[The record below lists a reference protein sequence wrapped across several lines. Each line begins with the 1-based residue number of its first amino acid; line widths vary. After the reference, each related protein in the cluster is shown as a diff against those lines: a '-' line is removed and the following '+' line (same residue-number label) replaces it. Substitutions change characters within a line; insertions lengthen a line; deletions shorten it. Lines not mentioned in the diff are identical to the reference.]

1 MVSRRTVLQS
11 AVAATSLSFLASA
24 DWTRVPGTPDASA
37 ALDHPALYKVLI
49 DNRFAAARA
58 FGREAMMR
66 GETVHAFD
74 GDVTDIWYHDLY
86 HRWREGRAAIAG
98 LTTYGAL
105 FCLQELARDARMRVI
120 HSVEHRYPKDQTL
133 YSWTIA

>member
-1 MVSRRTVLQS
+1 MVSQRTVLQS
-11 AVAATSLSFLASA
+11 AVAATSLSVLASA
-24 DWTRVPGTPDASA
+24 GWTRASGRTATSA

-58 FGREAMMR
+58 FGREAIAR

-98 LTTYGAL
+98 FTTYGTCSA
-105 FCLQELARDARMRVI
+105 CKSSRAMR
-120 HSVEHRYPKDQTL
+120 
-133 YSWTIA
+133 ACA